1 MSCCWH
7 SYHSPTAPWLV
18 FSEAT
23 DTAGTPPVSIVL
35 GAERHEVSLSLMWVI
50 ADECA
55 KLGLTVH
62 FIAQAV
68 LYSPPHTA
76 VMAMSVKSL
85 CLSAHI
91 SNVLKISYMKLSKSN
106 YAVRHIR
113 EKTSSHIPLTSS
125 HIPLEK
131 EGQTTWA
138 AYKLFF
144 KYFSKLH
151 SPLRIASFTLLA
163 DVPSALVIA
172 VLLMPKK

>member
-23 DTAGTPPVSIVL
+23 DTAGTPLVSIVL
-35 GAERHEVSLSLMWVI
+35 GAEQHEVSLSLMWVI

-68 LYSPPHTA
+68 LYLPPHTA

-85 CLSAHI
+85 CLSVHI

-113 EKTSSHIPLTSS
+113 EKISS

-163 DVPSALVIA
+163 DVPSALAIA